1 MTTPAPPEQA
11 YSAAYVGDR
20 TSIEFDET
28 VVTVWKSGAGSTPL
42 NLHIALGALVNP
54 KKSTLSS
61 PQEVVGIIRR
71 LEPRIN
77 SRLVETFTGAT
88 GLAPEQLRV
97 MRTEVEQIGQAA
109 LNDAFSKWSKA
120 ADYEVE
126 IVVTALYLTELS
138 AGRVRPERRWFW

>member
-1 MTTPAPPEQA
+1 LCVGCVTAPAPQEQG

-28 VVTVWKSGAGSTPL
+28 VVTVWKGGAGSAPL

-77 SRLVETFTGAT
+77 SRLVGRFTGTT

-97 MRTEVEQIGQAA
+97 MRAEVEQIGQAA
-109 LNDAFSKWSKA
+109 LNDAFARWSKA
-120 ADYEVE
+120 ADYEVDG
-126 IVVTALYLTELS
+126 VVT
-138 AGRVRPERRWFW
+138 